1 MKAATRA
8 VAMRFLGERGATAV
22 EYGLMIALIAMAMFG
37 TLYVLG
43 PNLDGLFDDVADRL
57 STPAPPPP
65 PAPGPRARL
74 ARITRTATPF
84 EPPGRT
90 LSGWVILAT
99 GSSSTLMVTGSGA
112 SSSRD
117 AVPATASASLHT
129 VLT

>member
-65 PAPGPRARL
+65 PAPGPQGPPSPYYADCNAVRAAGADPIRVGDPGYRL
-74 ARITRTATPF
+74 ELDPDGDGVGC
-84 EPPGRT
+84 E
-90 LSGWVILAT
+90 
-99 GSSSTLMVTGSGA
+99 
-112 SSSRD
+112 
-117 AVPATASASLHT
+117 
-129 VLT
+129 